1 MNLYAIQTEIATL
14 VEAILDGA
22 GDTAEAQ
29 AALDE
34 MLAGLDEELEAKADD
49 YAALIQ
55 SLRSRAD
62 ARAEE
67 AKRMRD
73 LAAADEAL
81 ADRLKQRLK
90 DAMEATGKAKIETP
104 RFRLSVQSN
113 GGAQPLEVAVPPE
126 QLPPQYQ
133 AVRVEADKAALREAL
148 TAGATIPG
156 VTLLPRG
163 TSLRIR

>member
-55 SLRSRAD
+55 
-62 ARAEE
+62 
-67 AKRMRD
+67 
-73 LAAADEAL
+73 
-81 ADRLKQRLK
+81 
-90 DAMEATGKAKIETP
+90 
-104 RFRLSVQSN
+104 
-113 GGAQPLEVAVPPE
+113 
-126 QLPPQYQ
+126 
-133 AVRVEADKAALREAL
+133 
-148 TAGATIPG
+148 
-156 VTLLPRG
+156 
-163 TSLRIR
+163 